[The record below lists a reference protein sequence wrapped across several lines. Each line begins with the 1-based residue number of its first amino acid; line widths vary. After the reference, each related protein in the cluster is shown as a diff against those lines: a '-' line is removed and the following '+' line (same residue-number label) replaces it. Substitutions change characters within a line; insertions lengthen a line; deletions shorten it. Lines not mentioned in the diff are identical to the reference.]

1 MSNSQQKTINTQ
13 QKTINQKQITIT
25 QKDYDTL
32 TQAFFILLENDFEL
46 NLSTDFTKSILD
58 FNSKIQ

>member
-1 MSNSQQKTINTQ
+1 MSNKQQKTN
-13 QKTINQKQITIT
+13 NQKQITIN

-32 TQAFFILLENDFEL
+32 TKAFFILLENDLEL
-46 NLSTDFTKSILD
+46 NLSKDFIESILD

>member
-1 MSNSQQKTINTQ
+1 MSNTQ

>member
-1 MSNSQQKTINTQ
+1 MSNTQ
-13 QKTINQKQITIT
+13 QKTPKQKQITIN

-32 TQAFFILLENDFEL
+32 TKAFFILLENDFEL
-46 NLSTDFTKSILD
+46 NLSKDFTKSILD

>member
-1 MSNSQQKTINTQ
+1 MSKQQKTINQQ
-13 QKTINQKQITIT
+13 QKTINQKQITIN

-32 TQAFFILLENDFEL
+32 TKAFFILLENDFEL

>member
-1 MSNSQQKTINTQ
+1 MSNTQ
-13 QKTINQKQITIT
+13 QKTPNQKQITIT

-32 TQAFFILLENDFEL
+32 TQAFFTLLENESDL
-46 NLSTDFTKSILD
+46 KLTKDFTKSILD

>member
-1 MSNSQQKTINTQ
+1 MSNTQ
-13 QKTINQKQITIT
+13 QKTPNQKQITIN

-32 TQAFFILLENDFEL
+32 TKAFFILLENDFEL